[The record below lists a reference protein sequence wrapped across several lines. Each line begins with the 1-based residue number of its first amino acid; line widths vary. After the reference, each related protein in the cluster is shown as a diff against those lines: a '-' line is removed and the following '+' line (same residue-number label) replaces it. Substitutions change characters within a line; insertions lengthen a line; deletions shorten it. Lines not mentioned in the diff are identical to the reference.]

1 MWKKKKQNLITPT
14 GRQGSEEAWIIR
26 VSCSSGRKMVV
37 FITHGMQ
44 IGRDGEDSGAESK
57 KHDHSSMGQH
67 ENEGSLP
74 F

>member
-1 MWKKKKQNLITPT
+1 
-14 GRQGSEEAWIIR
+14 
-26 VSCSSGRKMVV
+26 MVV

-57 KHDHSSMGQH
+57 KHDHSSMEQH
-67 ENEGSLP
+67 ENEGSLL